1 MVPEIRLHLAEDA
14 VVWWARMQ
22 AGAGPELPTPYWAS
36 AWIGGQAL
44 ARYILDHPDQVSGR
58 RVLDV
63 AAGSG
68 LVAIAAGLA
77 GAARVTAND
86 IDPNA
91 IRAVAI
97 NALANGVEIDVIGH
111 DLLDGDGGDAE
122 LVLAGDVF
130 YDQAMT
136 ARVVP
141 FLRRVVAR
149 GGRVLLGD
157 PGRADLP
164 LDLLRVVA
172 TYSAAAAATFSDAE
186 VSQVH
191 VLELAGL

>member
-1 MVPEIRLHLAEDA
+1 
-14 VVWWARMQ
+14 
-22 AGAGPELPTPYWAS
+22 
-36 AWIGGQAL
+36 
-44 ARYILDHPDQVSGR
+44 
-58 RVLDV
+58 
-63 AAGSG
+63 
-68 LVAIAAGLA
+68 
-77 GAARVTAND
+77 VTAND

>member
-1 MVPEIRLHLAEDA
+1 M
-14 VVWWARMQ
+14 
-22 AGAGPELPTPYWAS
+22 
-36 AWIGGQAL
+36 
-44 ARYILDHPDQVSGR
+44 
-58 RVLDV
+58 
-63 AAGSG
+63 
-68 LVAIAAGLA
+68 
-77 GAARVTAND
+77 
-86 IDPNA
+86 
-91 IRAVAI
+91 
-97 NALANGVEIDVIGH
+97 
-111 DLLDGDGGDAE
+111 
-122 LVLAGDVF
+122 
-130 YDQAMT
+130 
-136 ARVVP
+136 VP